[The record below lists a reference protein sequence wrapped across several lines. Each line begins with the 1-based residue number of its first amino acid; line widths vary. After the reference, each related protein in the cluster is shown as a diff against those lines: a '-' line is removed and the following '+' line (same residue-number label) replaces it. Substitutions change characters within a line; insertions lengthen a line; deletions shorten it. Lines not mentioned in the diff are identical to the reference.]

1 MLKQRPEGV
10 LLQREKCPEF
20 ADEKARLG
28 QNLGVASG
36 DPSLQDNKKLIK
48 WKPRDR
54 LRQCILGVTESYY
67 HASPVQQI
75 MNLDTGDN
83 SYQYKHD
90 EDNFK
95 TAPASMM
102 DLGGL
107 TTMWEDLHE
116 LGSILFGVPERN
128 VPARNNCDNC
138 DDRAER
144 RSTSTDSN
152 TKPPLEW
159 WADLKSIPYLTHI
172 RKDEA
177 SGFPPIE
184 YFTGSRLESFH
195 CIRQLNV
202 WGRCHVFVYK
212 RRARHVEFP
221 TGNKNNGTTSNVPTG
236 NEFFATAAWS
246 SCDKQPQNKRKYYQP
261 PPTHTWESKGGQ
273 QQQDKLPLLQREDND
288 SGDSDTDNS
297 SGKGANAPTDAPT
310 PAPAQQSANA
320 SLPSAMKPNSKPQK
334 RLEQMYL
341 EFILKFI
348 ANPAWSKVIGILDS
362 D

>member
-1 MLKQRPEGV
+1 M
-10 LLQREKCPEF
+10 
-20 ADEKARLG
+20 
-28 QNLGVASG
+28 
-36 DPSLQDNKKLIK
+36 
-48 WKPRDR
+48 
-54 LRQCILGVTESYY
+54 
-67 HASPVQQI
+67 
-75 MNLDTGDN
+75 
-83 SYQYKHD
+83 
-90 EDNFK
+90 
-95 TAPASMM
+95 
-102 DLGGL
+102 
-107 TTMWEDLHE
+107 
-116 LGSILFGVPERN
+116 
-128 VPARNNCDNC
+128 
-138 DDRAER
+138 
-144 RSTSTDSN
+144 
-152 TKPPLEW
+152 
-159 WADLKSIPYLTHI
+159 
-172 RKDEA
+172 
-177 SGFPPIE
+177 
-184 YFTGSRLESFH
+184 
-195 CIRQLNV
+195 
-202 WGRCHVFVYK
+202 WGRCHVFDYK

-236 NEFFATAAWS
+236 NEVFATAAWS
-246 SCDKQPQNKRKYYQP
+246 SCDKQPQNKRNEYYQP